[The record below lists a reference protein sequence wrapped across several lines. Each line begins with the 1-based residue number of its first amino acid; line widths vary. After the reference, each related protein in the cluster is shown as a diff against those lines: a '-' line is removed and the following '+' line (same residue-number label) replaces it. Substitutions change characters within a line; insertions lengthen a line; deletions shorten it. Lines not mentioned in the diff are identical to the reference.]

1 MNKKEIEAFGREA
14 AKNIKTPQDLT
25 EFSQALKKVMVEA
38 ALNAEMKAIQSMKYQ
53 IQAMPAMVIPAKQ

>member
-1 MNKKEIEAFGREA
+1 MNKKEFEAFGKEA

-38 ALNAEMKAIQSMKYQ
+38 ALNAELDEHLGYDKHDPKKSS
-53 IQAMPAMVIPAKQ
+53 